1 MLNKVGPSKP
11 KSQAPSLEGFIA
23 TLIQTKLNPKNH
35 VVISVE
41 GNSKM
46 AIQEA
51 LRPDAI
57 NGDMATDL
65 DGSVA
70 SRWVNQKSV

>member
-1 MLNKVGPSKP
+1 
-11 KSQAPSLEGFIA
+11 
-23 TLIQTKLNPKNH
+23 
-35 VVISVE
+35 
-41 GNSKM
+41 M

-70 SRWVNQKSV
+70 SRWLSRVSLIGWNNKKIAWMMLWVLIDDEVSSETKSMVEIHD